1 MAPQI
6 PFDFSDKVAL
16 VTGGSRGIGRATAV
30 LFAQSGAKV
39 VIGDVDP
46 AGDQTVE
53 AIKRDGGEATFVRT
67 DVSEEADVKNLIA
80 AAVRTYGGLHCAF
93 NNAGVLPP
101 TVTLVEMDE
110 SIFDRTL
117 AVDLKGVFLCM
128 KHEIAHML
136 QSGGGAIVNNA
147 SIAGL
152 IAEPGVSAYIAAKHG
167 VIGLSKAAAVE
178 YANKGIRVN
187 ALAPGLVNTAMTKA
201 WFDDPNMSAY
211 FIANT
216 PIGRVS
222 QPAEIAGMVLFLCSD
237 LASFTVGQ
245 TFVIDGGYTTH

>member
-1 MAPQI
+1 MPEI
-6 PFDFSDKVAL
+6 TFDFSEKVAL
-16 VTGGSRGIGRATAV
+16 VTGGSRGIGRATA
-30 LFAQSGAKV
+30 LRFARSGAKV

-46 AGDQTVE
+46 AGSETVE
-53 AIKRDGGEATFVRT
+53 TIKRDGGEATFVRT
-67 DVSEEADVKNLIA
+67 DVSNEGDVKNLIA
-80 AAVRTYGGLHCAF
+80 AAVKTYGGVHCAF

-101 TVTLVEMDE
+101 TVTLVEMDA
-110 SIFDRTL
+110 STFDRTL
-117 AVDLKGVFLCM
+117 AVDLKGIFLCM
-128 KHEIAHML
+128 KYEIAHML

-152 IAEPGVSAYIAAKHG
+152 IAEPGISAYIAAKHG

-178 YANKGIRVN
+178 SANQGIRIN

-201 WFDDPNMSAY
+201 WFDDPNMSAH
-211 FIANT
+211 FLANT

-222 QPAEIAGMVLFLCSD
+222 EPAEIAGMVLFLCSD
-237 LASFTVGQ
+237 LASFAVGQ